1 MSLPR
6 FRYSGSLQGRLHRCA
21 METCSA
27 CIDPH
32 TVFALA
38 PRANRLKNAL
48 AADAF
53 CCSSARGCWRVQPTL
68 RAPFPYAQGA
78 LSPEQKILPV
88 VHLSV
93 GAYSVKAE
101 IAENDA
107 DRARGLMFRTSLKP
121 DNGMLFVFDRTDQY
135 CFWMRNTKIP
145 LSIAFIDEAG
155 IIANMDEMQ

>member
-48 AADAF
+48 TAN
-53 CCSSARGCWRVQPTL
+53 
-68 RAPFPYAQGA
+68 AQGA
-78 LSPEQKILPV
+78 LSPEQKIRPV

-93 GAYSVKAE
+93 GAYAVKAE

-107 DRARGLMFRTSLKP
+107 DRARGLMFRTVLKP

-135 CFWMRNTKIP
+135 CFWMRNTK
-145 LSIAFIDEAG
+145 
-155 IIANMDEMQ
+155 